1 MTVRLKNPRNYRS
14 EYNKY
19 QGQAKQIAKR
29 NSRNKARRMALK
41 AGIVKPGDKKDVAH
55 KNGNPLDN
63 RRSNLTA
70 MPRKKIGL
78 ILEIQKLGKDF
89 MEVKRR
95 LDYADA

>member
-70 MPRKKIGL
+70 MPRKKNRSYPRNS
-78 ILEIQKLGKDF
+78 KAGKRF
-89 MEVKRR
+89 
-95 LDYADA
+95 YGS